1 MAHDELTP
9 EQERDDASQTV
20 SQDASVGESQPES
33 VSADADMTP
42 RERAM
47 EIFRTR
53 EFDGESLRMGQVL
66 RRVRESLGL
75 EIADVSRATLMRK
88 DYLMWIERME
98 VGELPGGGY
107 LTAILNTYAKYLKLP
122 EKDVIRIYSQECGAV
137 EEVHNDAPVPKIG
150 EIAPER
156 SRWPLAAAAAVVL
169 IALGA
174 GALGVSQLVRPN
186 VELSPEPGVVA
197 VNGGRDSL
205 FAKTTRADRP
215 VPKNLPLELVAVKQG
230 WLEVRGADG
239 TIFRSRVMAAGE
251 SYFPRLEAGWTV
263 SARDGSAFEWRVG
276 DVTIGPLGPEG
287 TPVYSVSIDDQI
299 DRAVDAAAPAM
310 AANGGNKATR

>member
-1 MAHDELTP
+1 MTHDDLTP
-9 EQERDDASQTV
+9 EQDRDNAGLMA
-20 SQDASVGESQPES
+20 SQDASAHTSET
-33 VSADADMTP
+33 VSADPDMTP

-53 EFDGESLRMGQVL
+53 EFEGEPLRMGQVL
-66 RRVRESLGL
+66 RRVREALGL
-75 EIADVSRATLMRK
+75 EIADISRATLMRK

-98 VGELPGGGY
+98 VGELPRGGY
-107 LTAILNTYAKYLKLP
+107 LTAILNTYAKHLQLP

-150 EIAPER
+150 RIAPEK
-156 SRWPLAAAAAVVL
+156 SKWPLALAAAAVL
-169 IALGA
+169 VALGA

-197 VNGGRDSL
+197 VNGARDSL
-205 FAKTTRADRP
+205 FADTATSDRP
-215 VPKNLPLELVAVKQG
+215 VPKNLPLELAAVRQG

-251 SYFPRLEAGWTV
+251 SYFPRLQAGWTV
-263 SARDGSAFEWRVG
+263 SARDGGAFEWRVG
-276 DVTIGPLGPEG
+276 DVTVGPLGPDG
-287 TPVYSVSIDDQI
+287 APVFSVSIDDQI
-299 DRAVDAAAPAM
+299 GRAADAATPAM